1 MTDLF
6 NRRGIL
12 RGLAALP
19 LIGGGVT
26 LIGQP
31 TASAEPISNDLLEAY
46 NEWLFYERRLLAVE
60 RYGLERSAEMERY
73 VVHTPAQRYHFS
85 AARGV
90 SWQSLPQPSTR
101 AAIVLSAVGC
111 DWKEHGDD

>member
-1 MTDLF
+1 MADFL

-31 TASAEPISNDLLEAY
+31 TAAAEPLTHDLLDSYSA
-46 NEWLFYERRLLAVE
+46 WLAFERRLLM
-60 RYGLERSAEMERY
+60 AEMYPKEWNEACDFI
-73 VVHTPAQRYHFS
+73 PMANGG
-85 AARGV
+85 ARFHADDYRDWSSGQHA
-90 SWQSLPQPSTR
+90 SRR

-111 DWKEHGDD
+111 DWRS